1 VADVLTLPVRTIV
14 ASTPRTR
21 ILRLDLQGAPFAF
34 RAGQAALIGLHGQ
47 PQRRP
52 YSIASAPDDARRH
65 GRLEFLLKVDDTGY
79 AGPHLPRVARHEK
92 IDLEGPIGSFTLPP
106 ANGRGGHGDK
116 SGHGGQSGHG
126 GHAGDAGR
134 STPSSGAPS
143 IVTPSIVAPPA
154 VASPAGGYFFVAGG
168 TGISPLR
175 SMMRELLTE
184 AAARGGVCPPISVLY
199 SARTADEFAYG
210 AELRRLARGG
220 AIRVTQTVTGD
231 VGPAWAGV
239 RGRISVGH
247 LEQALP
253 SREALCF
260 VCGPPSLV
268 DEVPRMLWHLGVQPN
283 HVRTEE
289 W

>member
-1 VADVLTLPVRTIV
+1 VADVLTLPVRTVV

-65 GRLEFLLKVDDTGY
+65 GRLEFLLKVDATGY
-79 AGPHLPRVARHEK
+79 AGPHLSGVARHEK
-92 IDLEGPIGSFTLPP
+92 IDLEGPVGSFTLPSP
-106 ANGRGGHGDK
+106 ANGRGGHN
-116 SGHGGQSGHG
+116 GHGGPGGHG
-126 GHAGDAGR
+126 ADAGR
-134 STPSSGAPS
+134 PSHT
-143 IVTPSIVAPPA
+143 VVAPPPA
-154 VASPAGGYFFVAGG
+154 ASPAGYFFVAGG

-175 SMMRELLTE
+175 AMMRELITE
-184 AAARGGVCPPISVLY
+184 SAAHGAASPPISVLY

-220 AIRVTQTVTGD
+220 AIRVTLTVTGD
-231 VGPAWAGV
+231 VGPAWEGV
-239 RGRISVGH
+239 RGRIGVRH

-268 DEVPRMLWHLGVQPN
+268 DEVPQMLWHLGVQPN

>member
-1 VADVLTLPVRTIV
+1 MADVLTLPVRTLV

-65 GRLEFLLKVDDTGY
+65 GRLEFLLKVDSTGY
-79 AGPHLPRVARHEK
+79 AGPHLSGVARDEK

-106 ANGRGGHGDK
+106 PAGHANANG
-116 SGHGGQSGHG
+116 
-126 GHAGDAGR
+126 
-134 STPSSGAPS
+134 SSGPAP
-143 IVTPSIVAPPA
+143 IPRA
-154 VASPAGGYFFVAGG
+154 GYFFVAGG

-184 AAARGGVCPPISVLY
+184 SAARGGVCPPISVLY

-210 AELRRLARGG
+210 AELRRMARTGS
-220 AIRVTQTVTGD
+220 IRVTQTVTGD

-239 RGRISVGH
+239 RGRISAAH
-247 LEQALP
+247 LAQALP

-268 DEVPRMLWHLGVQPN
+268 DEVPPMLLHLGVQPN

>member
-1 VADVLTLPVRTIV
+1 MADVLTLPVRTIV

-34 RAGQAALIGLHGQ
+34 HAGQAALIGLHGQ

-65 GRLEFLLKVDDTGY
+65 GRLEFLLKVDATGY
-79 AGPHLPRVARHEK
+79 AGPHLSGVARHVK
-92 IDLEGPIGSFTLPP
+92 VDLEGPIGSFTLPST
-106 ANGRGGHGDK
+106 NGRGGHSTQVGDL
-116 SGHGGQSGHG
+116 
-126 GHAGDAGR
+126 
-134 STPSSGAPS
+134 APERPAQTVVVPPPP
-143 IVTPSIVAPPA
+143 VTPA
-154 VASPAGGYFFVAGG
+154 GYFFVAGG

-184 AAARGGVCPPISVLY
+184 SAARGGVCPPISVLY

-210 AELRRLARGG
+210 AELRRMARTGS
-220 AIRVTQTVTGD
+220 IRVTLTVTGD
-231 VGPAWAGV
+231 VGPAWQGV
-239 RGRISVGH
+239 RGRIGVTH

-268 DEVPRMLWHLGVQPN
+268 EEVPTMLRHLGVQPN